1 MKAFE
6 IAGMKV
12 PAGTRKDLQIR
23 ISEFYTATPVFIP
36 VTVVHGRRPGPALF
50 VAAAVHGNEING
62 IEMVRQIRT
71 LVDARR
77 LRGTL
82 ILVLIANP
90 ISFLT
95 MSRDLPDGRDLNRY
109 FPGRERGSMAS
120 LIADAIFSKI
130 VRRADFGIDLHTAA
144 AGRTNLPHVRADL
157 RSPVLRS
164 LATAFGCEVL
174 FDMPG
179 EEGMLRRAA
188 SQAGVPTIVYEAG
201 EPLKFQKPLIR
212 RGVEGICN
220 VMADLRMYDVDRVPP
235 RFQIVV
241 EDHRWI
247 RASRGGILNLQ
258 VKPGDII
265 AKGGVVG
272 VSTRPFG
279 TEERTIRAPYAGLVV
294 GCTTI
299 PMVIPGSAVCHL
311 VSLGTRRAGVVRGLL
326 EREPLSFE

>member
-6 IAGMKV
+6 LAGMKI
-12 PAGTRKDLQIR
+12 PSGRRKDLKIR

-36 VTVVHGRRPGPALF
+36 VTVTNGARSGPVVYV
-50 VAAAVHGNEING
+50 VAAIHGNEING
-62 IEMVRQIRT
+62 IEMVRQVRGF
-71 LVDARR
+71 VDPRR

-82 ILVLIANP
+82 ILVMIANP
-90 ISFLT
+90 ISFLN

-120 LIADAIFSKI
+120 LIADAIFTKI
-130 VRRADFGIDLHTAA
+130 VRKADFGIDLHTAA

-157 RSPVLRS
+157 RSPTLRRLS
-164 LATAFGCEVL
+164 TAFGCEVV

-188 SQAGVPTIVYEAG
+188 SRAGVPTIVYEAG

-212 RGVEGICN
+212 RGVEGILN
-220 VMADLRMYDVDRVPP
+220 VLAELRMYEVDRVRPA
-235 RFQIVV
+235 FQIIV

-247 RASRGGILNLQ
+247 RAKRGGIVNMQ

-265 AKGGVVG
+265 EKNEVIAVNTK
-272 VSTRPFG
+272 PFG
-279 TEERTIRAPYAGLVV
+279 TEVRRIRAPYSGLVV
-294 GCTTI
+294 GCATL

-311 VSLGTRRAGVVRGLL
+311 VSLGARTAVVRRLL
-326 EREPLSFE
+326 ERQALPFE